1 MKQNRTKSTEELI
14 QDELKEA
21 NRRQEEAKRLQEE
34 AQRQIEELTTRL
46 EKVKVSQDKDR
57 SRFDKI
63 RQMSISKVEDEGLSY
78 LEFVDSEICE
88 YADMEGILERSLG
101 DTVEEVVV
109 QGKGEEK
116 VQATKTVIST
126 KTKKSANTT
135 KSVKTKRAT
144 DIQEL
149 EDREEVSRE
158 RRNPFPLDKS
168 NNLINGP
175 MQCGKTKRIQT
186 LSFAHMLF
194 NKCSSVVILRN
205 STGDAN
211 QLKIRCDQFAED
223 YKKFIRSKFP
233 RRHAKTLEYVYV
245 GTSSVEKLRESV
257 NGGMMIIVI
266 ANPSQM
272 SKLEEVLV
280 EGTRYITMIDEADL
294 VAGAYSEEYPGE
306 FRKILHR
313 AVLKNSGKT
322 YAVTAT
328 TFDLIFSSDEIKA
341 SKVFEMKI
349 NPNYRGLEKIQL
361 CRVGKFGDD
370 DLQPTGKSESCF
382 TTDIYLR
389 PLLEDL
395 SKRNEYFRLPT
406 DSMYSQVVSDGHPM
420 VLLIKNTR
428 LTEKQRELLNE
439 IVENDKWNWTEG
451 IVYNGGGLVIQ
462 SKYLRELKKIAKTLT
477 KPFKV
482 KYGVNIGEAIV
493 TGTRQTRHDAL
504 EKGGKRCLYI
514 KENISFGMQCFRELI
529 KSGVRITHL
538 VIIADRMADRGISF
552 VSSDYKLRL
561 TCQYYVPSSTATVTH
576 KLQAIRLCGVYND
589 NLPSMLFA
597 PPDVCEDLVKANLG
611 QKELISRLKSSGS
624 DEGTMTVCSGFKYS
638 KSKLPKCKWGAAK
651 MPCRIV
657 EGSDGGVSR
666 KRYNSALEDIKP
678 AEGVEHLVKE
688 EEDEEKEEHNGY
700 QSDPDWLPNKCI
712 FRILQE
718 NICSGIYKKV
728 LDATI
733 IVLKNIGKGKWHT
746 RTDVVSKLLESKI
759 EGWDVCYGDKFR
771 ARLSDFCTKKQF
783 HQIITDDD
791 SKGLLFKQIGSR
803 WQLRLN

>member
-1 MKQNRTKSTEELI
+1 
-14 QDELKEA
+14 
-21 NRRQEEAKRLQEE
+21 
-34 AQRQIEELTTRL
+34 
-46 EKVKVSQDKDR
+46 
-57 SRFDKI
+57 
-63 RQMSISKVEDEGLSY
+63 
-78 LEFVDSEICE
+78 
-88 YADMEGILERSLG
+88 
-101 DTVEEVVV
+101 
-109 QGKGEEK
+109 
-116 VQATKTVIST
+116 
-126 KTKKSANTT
+126 
-135 KSVKTKRAT
+135 
-144 DIQEL
+144 
-149 EDREEVSRE
+149 
-158 RRNPFPLDKS
+158 
-168 NNLINGP
+168 
-175 MQCGKTKRIQT
+175 
-186 LSFAHMLF
+186 
-194 NKCSSVVILRN
+194 
-205 STGDAN
+205 
-211 QLKIRCDQFAED
+211 
-223 YKKFIRSKFP
+223 
-233 RRHAKTLEYVYV
+233 
-245 GTSSVEKLRESV
+245 
-257 NGGMMIIVI
+257 
-266 ANPSQM
+266 
-272 SKLEEVLV
+272 
-280 EGTRYITMIDEADL
+280 
-294 VAGAYSEEYPGE
+294 
-306 FRKILHR
+306 
-313 AVLKNSGKT
+313 
-322 YAVTAT
+322 
-328 TFDLIFSSDEIKA
+328 
-341 SKVFEMKI
+341 
-349 NPNYRGLEKIQL
+349 
-361 CRVGKFGDD
+361 
-370 DLQPTGKSESCF
+370 
-382 TTDIYLR
+382 
-389 PLLEDL
+389 
-395 SKRNEYFRLPT
+395 
-406 DSMYSQVVSDGHPM
+406 MYSQVVRDGHPM

-439 IVENDKWNWTEG
+439 IVEIENWTEG
-451 IVYNGGGLVIQ
+451 IVYNGDGLVIQ

-482 KYGVNIGEAIV
+482 KYGVNIGERIV
-493 TGTRQTRHDAL
+493 TGPRETRHDAL

-514 KENISFGMQCFRELI
+514 KDNISVGMQCFRELI

-561 TCQYYVPSSTATVTH
+561 TCQYYVPSSTATMSH

-611 QKELISRLKSSGS
+611 QEELIGRLKESES

-638 KSKLPKCKWGAAK
+638 KSKLPKSKWGAAK
-651 MPCRIV
+651 MPCQIV
-657 EGSDGGVSR
+657 DKSDGGVSR
-666 KRYNSALEDIKP
+666 KEYNSALEDIKQ

-688 EEDEEKEEHNGY
+688 EEDEEEEKHNGY